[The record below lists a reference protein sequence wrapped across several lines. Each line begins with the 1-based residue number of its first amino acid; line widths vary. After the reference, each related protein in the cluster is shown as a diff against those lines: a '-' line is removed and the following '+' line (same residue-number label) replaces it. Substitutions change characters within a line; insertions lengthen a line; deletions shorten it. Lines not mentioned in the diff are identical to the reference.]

1 MHLELT
7 FKPVITIA
15 LYMIFRMLFLTAL
28 RFFIFFPGMFILPV
42 FSLSLKFSS
51 SVWQFAVAIVG
62 ISVTDQAITR
72 EIDRMSHHR
81 TGGLPA
87 FCTALIKSEGDC
99 RRLGQF
105 AVGETIYADR
115 SRVVFRSEDP
125 LTERAILI
133 AVFAG
138 REVPAEQARAKLL
151 PGHDF
156 LYPVHELVETADAP
170 VMILPVLNGTSLR
183 DLLAGT
189 TQLPLPQAL
198 RIAREVLL
206 ALAVGQERGLLHG
219 TIDSEWVWVEPG
231 TGHCRLIGLG
241 WRMLEPAG
249 TGELA
254 DFLASGSSKVPAPE
268 VTEGKSPGAAADLFG
283 VGMLL
288 YQMITGR
295 PAYKGNSPLEII
307 KALAMGEPES
317 PGGSASGIPVEVASF
332 IMKLLARS
340 VENRPA
346 SAMDAAREIKELEK
360 SLNAT
365 LSPSQATAKKP
376 ANSMVSMPEVMPEEI
391 GLVPIDEKPV
401 VKVVNQTEPLSLTE
415 PEEDENSLI
424 DFYTPPTGHA
434 SGKGAQAGQNVRP
447 VTSAGDDM
455 LIELLPIDDE
465 PQPMA
470 GKATKGPAEAAKVK
484 MSLELGSSYTGLKVP
499 LEWVFVADSPIEAV
513 HLAGESQQMM
523 VRDQSGRVQVI
534 SLEGEILAKDV
545 APDIVRMS
553 AADQA
558 GELAVMV
565 LGKRKLA
572 FFDWDLNLV
581 VEKTLHSEPVAVA
594 VDALGLYVAV
604 SFPSKETW
612 IYTRDGKKIAT
623 FDTRQPLSKMAF
635 VTGSSRLVGA
645 TTFDQVVCAEI
656 SKDKSGYY
664 DAELIWQQNVGV
676 GVGHLH
682 VIGGNGKVLASCN
695 NMGLQR
701 LDVDGENEG
710 TYQLGGT
717 VIESAAD
724 FPGRFF
730 MASTLEGSLLAV
742 NSNGSVMW
750 EHARGGPWRQLTVD
764 PLGRYALA
772 ASAVGE
778 LVCMDLSKE
787 LKGRADHAA
796 VRVIGASGGI
806 GATTVKGPEWSL
818 RVADPN
824 DDLSSYSLCVVEK
837 PFRACVLDGKKRL
850 TCFTQAG
857 DEAETLAGMGGGG
870 RMLKAEEG
878 WVAVGSGQSVRLLN
892 LATQQ
897 VVEPDLSLVQV
908 THFQMRPRNYGL
920 LIIQEADRL
929 GRASMDG
936 RWLWRVHLPATVE
949 SLVLTEDG
957 YAAVSLDN
965 SQVGVVGPAG
975 KGVGKWSA
983 GEQEAVLLCESQAR
997 HDGLCRWVS
1006 LARNER
1012 VLRGHALDMRLLWQ
1026 VEVPFAPWDLLRTTE
1041 GIVVS
1046 ANDNSAIMYDDS
1058 GEIVA
1063 RRRGGPRAVQYASDK
1078 KGITIALHYDQGIL
1092 FCTKFDGSVIWRV
1105 PMESEPS
1112 TTYLS
1117 ASGALV
1123 LAEGVL
1129 SWIAG
1134 E

>member
-1 MHLELT
+1 MAHLDMT
-7 FKPVITIA
+7 T
-15 LYMIFRMLFLTAL
+15 
-28 RFFIFFPGMFILPV
+28 
-42 FSLSLKFSS
+42 
-51 SVWQFAVAIVG
+51 
-62 ISVTDQAITR
+62 
-72 EIDRMSHHR
+72 
-81 TGGLPA
+81 LPA
-87 FCTALIKSEGDC
+87 FCAGLVQSPGGLQKIGPYPIQRLVYSDRTRVLFDC
-99 RRLGQF
+99 
-105 AVGETIYADR
+105 TDT
-115 SRVVFRSEDP
+115 
-125 LTERAILI
+125 LTERPTLL
-133 AVFAG
+133 AVFSAQVK
-138 REVPAEQARAKLL
+138 ETDPIRAKLL
-151 PGHDF
+151 AGHDF
-156 LYPVHELVETADAP
+156 LYPVHELMEIEGHTGLIMP
-170 VMILPVLNGTSLR
+170 VAGQTLR
-183 DLLAGT
+183 DYLKAAGGRISAVR
-189 TQLPLPQAL
+189 AL
-198 RIAREVLL
+198 KIAREVLVG
-206 ALAVGQERGLLHG
+206 LAVGQERGLTHG
-219 TIDSEWVWVEPG
+219 MVGAEWVRIDPG
-231 TGHCRLIGLG
+231 TSHCRLMGLG
-241 WRMLEPAG
+241 WRMLEPEG

-254 DFLASGSSKVPAPE
+254 DFLASGSTRVPAPE
-268 VTEGKSPGAAADLFG
+268 VAEGKRPGESADLFG

-288 YQMITGR
+288 YEMIVGR
-295 PAYKGNSPLEII
+295 PAYQGSSPFEII
-307 KALAMGEPES
+307 RALAMGEPAR
-317 PGGSASGIPVEVASF
+317 PGSCISGIPAEVDS
-332 IMKLLARS
+332 IVMRLLARA
-340 VENRPA
+340 VESRPA
-346 SAMDAAREIKELEK
+346 SAREAARELRELEK
-360 SLNAT
+360 RMEAAEAAGGADALPESAA
-365 LSPSQATAKKP
+365 PSVIAD
-376 ANSMVSMPEVMPEEI
+376 EI
-391 GLVPIDEKPV
+391 QLVPIDDTARVISAKAMPDDAAGE
-401 VKVVNQTEPLSLTE
+401 VKDDDNA
-415 PEEDENSLI
+415 LI
-424 DFYTPPTGHA
+424 DFYTPPPGQTV
-434 SGKGAQAGQNVRP
+434 GKGVVAGQNVKP
-447 VTSAGDDM
+447 VASSSDDM

-465 PQPMA
+465 PQVKSQPTG
-470 GKATKGPAEAAKVK
+470 GKAMARPAEAAKVK
-484 MSLELGSSYTGLKVP
+484 MSLDQGNSYTGLKVP

-523 VRDQSGRVQVI
+523 VRDQAGRVQVI
-534 SLEGEILAKDV
+534 SLEGEILARDV

-572 FFDWDLNLV
+572 FFDWDLNLL

-594 VDALGLYVAV
+594 IDALGLYVAV

-612 IYTRDGKKIAT
+612 IYTRDGKKIAS
-623 FDTRQPLSKMAF
+623 FDTRQPLSKMSF

-730 MASTLEGSLLAV
+730 MASTLEGSLMAV

-796 VRVIGASGGI
+796 VRVIGASGGF
-806 GATTVKGPEWSL
+806 GSTTVKGPEWSL

-824 DDLSSYSLCVVEK
+824 EDMSAYSLCVVEK

-857 DEAETLAGMGGGG
+857 DEAETLSGMGGSG

-878 WVAVGSGQSVRLLN
+878 WVVVGSGQSVRLLN
-892 LATQQ
+892 LGTQQ

-983 GEQEAVLLCESQAR
+983 GEHEAVLLCESQAR

-1006 LARNER
+1006 LARSER

-1041 GIVVS
+1041 GVVVS
-1046 ANDNSAIMYDDS
+1046 ANDNSAILYDDS

-1063 RRRGGPRAVQYASDK
+1063 RRRGGPRPVQYATDK
-1078 KGITIALHYDQGIL
+1078 AGRAIGLHFDNGIL

-1105 PMESEPS
+1105 PMESEPVA
-1112 TTYLS
+1112 TYLS

-1123 LAEGVL
+1123 LADGVL